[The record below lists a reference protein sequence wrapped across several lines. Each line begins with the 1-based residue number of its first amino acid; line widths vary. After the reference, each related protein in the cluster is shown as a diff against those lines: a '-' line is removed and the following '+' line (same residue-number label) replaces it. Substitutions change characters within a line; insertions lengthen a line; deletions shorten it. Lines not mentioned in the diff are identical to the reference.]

1 MCRRCANE
9 NVDARADR
17 DAEAVEC
24 GVSERETSLE
34 PGSAVGR
41 HCGMGFLYLVGVYSL
56 MEKPRH
62 VMREAGLLLTFD
74 SPSDARLLYEVIPR
88 CRFSIV
94 PVRPIA
100 DHCARARSSGPCPR
114 AAARA
119 GRFPGGV
126 MAPPLAVD
134 PRRSGR

>member
-1 MCRRCANE
+1 
-9 NVDARADR
+9 
-17 DAEAVEC
+17 
-24 GVSERETSLE
+24 
-34 PGSAVGR
+34 
-41 HCGMGFLYLVGVYSL
+41 

-126 MAPPLAVD
+126 MAPPLAIDSATVVPLREEREARSSSRKKHAQPRSATSVD
-134 PRRSGR
+134 